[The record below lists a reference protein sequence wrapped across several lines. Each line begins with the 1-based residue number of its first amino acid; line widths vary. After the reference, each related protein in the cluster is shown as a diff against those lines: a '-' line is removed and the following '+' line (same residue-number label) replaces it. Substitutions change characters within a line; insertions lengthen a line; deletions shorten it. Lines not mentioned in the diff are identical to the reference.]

1 MVPKVTP
8 DDFAKFIM
16 TRGSQRD
23 FPFVSE
29 ELLEHFK
36 TKCQECQ
43 RDRMVCSLSPMC
55 FRRHYMN
62 LLIKAGAE
70 IEELP
75 QFCYSQQISNVQRF
89 LQKKR
94 TLYPAT
100 DSIIYL
106 KDFLKLAF
114 EEDSKQ
120 LQKFFDKLDTAGAAR
135 LFQKTR
141 EREKDLKM
149 RFRLT
154 NNYCLLAFEEIVFL
168 LDIRENLA
176 KIDPRREEIFFR
188 ETFFLLLEL
197 YSEIYQIQYS
207 QKTVPSEEGQ
217 IGTKDELLVEF
228 IIPAGEITQ
237 DLTVKVNEVFQSA
250 IDDFIIMSNQVRVGF
265 SGKEIRVTLQ
275 FKFDRGALSIE
286 RERVTYERV
295 KKMFEALKKIAELT
309 RK

>member
-1 MVPKVTP
+1 M
-8 DDFAKFIM
+8 
-16 TRGSQRD
+16 
-23 FPFVSE
+23 
-29 ELLEHFK
+29 EHFK

-70 IEELP
+70 FEELP
-75 QFCYSQQISNVQRF
+75 PFCYSQQLSNIQRF

-106 KDFLKLAF
+106 RDFLKLAF
-114 EEDSKQ
+114 EADSKQ
-120 LQKFFDKLDTAGAAR
+120 LLKFFEKIDTAGAAR
-135 LFQKTR
+135 LLQKMR
-141 EREKDLKM
+141 EREKALNL

-154 NNYCLLAFEEIVFL
+154 NNYCLLALEEVIFL

-197 YSEIYQIQYS
+197 YSEIYRIQYS
-207 QKTVPSEEGQ
+207 QKQ
-217 IGTKDELLVEF
+217 YH
-228 IIPAGEITQ
+228 Q
-237 DLTVKVNEVFQSA
+237 
-250 IDDFIIMSNQVRVGF
+250 
-265 SGKEIRVTLQ
+265 
-275 FKFDRGALSIE
+275 
-286 RERVTYERV
+286 
-295 KKMFEALKKIAELT
+295 
-309 RK
+309 RKAK